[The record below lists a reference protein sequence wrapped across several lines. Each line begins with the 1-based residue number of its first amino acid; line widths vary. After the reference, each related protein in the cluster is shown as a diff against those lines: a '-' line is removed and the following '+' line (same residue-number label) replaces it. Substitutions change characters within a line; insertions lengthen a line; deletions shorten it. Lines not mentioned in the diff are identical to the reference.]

1 MTRENAISGRDRA
14 GKFVRFLVVG
24 GGFSL
29 GYSIVTAVLVGK
41 ADAPPFI
48 TSVVL
53 YLICIP
59 AAFAVQKRF
68 TFRLDRA
75 WRYGFLVYAGTQVT
89 CLALV
94 AAVTTRF
101 VTQNV
106 AIDTLIF
113 LATAG
118 SAAVL
123 SFVASSLFAFRP
135 PE

>member
-1 MTRENAISGRDRA
+1 MNGSTPASGSDRA
-14 GKFVRFLVVG
+14 SRLFRFLVVG

-41 ADAPPFI
+41 AGAPPLI

-59 AAFAVQKRF
+59 AAFAVQMRF
-68 TFRLDRA
+68 TFRLSRA
-75 WRYGFLVYAGTQVT
+75 WRYGFLIYAGTQVT

-113 LATAG
+113 LGTAG

>member
-1 MTRENAISGRDRA
+1 MNGSTPASGSDRA
-14 GKFVRFLVVG
+14 SRLFRFLVVG

-41 ADAPPFI
+41 AGAPPFI

-68 TFRLDRA
+68 TFRLSRA
-75 WRYGFLVYAGTQVT
+75 WRYGFLIYAGTQVT

-94 AAVTTRF
+94 AALTTRF

-113 LATAG
+113 LGTAG

>member
-1 MTRENAISGRDRA
+1 VNNADPISGRARTA
-14 GKFVRFLVVG
+14 RLIRFLVVG

-29 GYSIVTAVLVGK
+29 GYSIATAVLVGK
-41 ADAPPFI
+41 AGAPPFI

-68 TFRLDRA
+68 TFRLSRA
-75 WRYGFLVYAGTQVT
+75 WRYGFLIYAGTQVT

-106 AIDTLIF
+106 AIDTLLF
-113 LATAG
+113 LGTAG
-118 SAAVL
+118 TAAVL
-123 SFVASSLFAFRP
+123 SFVVSSVFAFRP

>member
-1 MTRENAISGRDRA
+1 MTGAGTNAGRERA
-14 GKFVRFLVVG
+14 GRLMRFLVVG
-24 GGFSL
+24 GSFSL

-41 ADAPPFI
+41 AGAPPFI

-68 TFRLDRA
+68 TFRLTQA
-75 WRYGFLVYAGTQVT
+75 WRYGFLVYAATQVI

-113 LATAG
+113 LVTAG

-123 SFVASSLFAFRP
+123 SFVANALFAFKP